1 MGLIDIAAKMYQS
14 EAKLRGS
21 FTDDVIKSAQ
31 DILTPYLAES
41 KLKAEA
47 FAAAVPAD
55 FNMAKVPKN
64 LQGKLQDYAIKAKQ
78 EYADAAALASR
89 LSPTNPR
96 YQEAIS
102 KMNNIRQGFQN
113 NLESL
118 QALKVY
124 RETALNNQGNLS
136 KSVEDPLRIIE
147 NEIMQGEF
155 GDNVEINDQGIFV
168 NGTSIND
175 LKNNATIDTQGSA
188 AYDRLYTN
196 TINGVKS
203 SGSKFNRGRTTNAV
217 NGEFSK
223 LGDKG
228 ITAFAYDGIF
238 GDDETGYSFIDGYIK
253 SKGFEEG
260 SDEYKKMYNDL
271 KKPGS
276 SAAYKQ
282 DFIDHVVDT
291 LEDVHNEK
299 VAEYRAADIKA
310 TRGGAGF
317 EKPEI
322 YGAYRTKREID
333 AMNQA
338 ISNNGGNSGFVVGFD
353 NTKYIYDAQTGR
365 FYTSDDIGKKEN
377 PMTREDVRRDQ
388 KIYGYY
394 TGPDKG
400 KKILTPGDYEP
411 FEDEDGNI
419 ISGDL
424 IIIEENQDG
433 SMVVQDKNGK
443 QFTIEPDVD
452 NTYSE

>member
-113 NLESL
+113 NLDSL

-155 GDNVEINDQGIFV
+155 GDNVEINDQGIFI

-175 LKNNATIDTQGSA
+175 LKNNATVDTQGSA

-196 TINGVKS
+196 TINNVQS
-203 SGSKFNRGRTTNAV
+203 SGSKFNRGRVTNAV
-217 NGEFSK
+217 NNEFSK

-260 SDEYKKMYNDL
+260 SDGYKKMYNDL

-276 SAAYKQ
+276 SSTYKQ
-282 DFIDHVVDT
+282 DFIDHIVNT
-291 LEDVHNEK
+291 LEGVHNDR
-299 VAEYRAADIKA
+299 VAEYRAADVRA
-310 TRGGAGF
+310 RQGGKGGRNTVYNRIAGQ
-317 EKPEI
+317 
-322 YGAYRTKREID
+322 YID
-333 AMNQA
+333 KNDIDSMN
-338 ISNNGGNSGFVVGFD
+338 
-353 NTKYIYDAQTGR
+353 
-365 FYTSDDIGKKEN
+365 
-377 PMTREDVRRDQ
+377 
-388 KIYGYY
+388 
-394 TGPDKG
+394 
-400 KKILTPGDYEP
+400 
-411 FEDEDGNI
+411 
-419 ISGDL
+419 DL
-424 IIIEENQDG
+424 ITKGEYFVGYDGADYIPNGDGTYRRVDPSSGKVLEKRVTKKQARAKNAIDVNYKGEEDTPTTTQTM
-433 SMVVQDKNGK
+433 SFQ
-443 QFTIEPDVD
+443 
-452 NTYSE
+452 TYDPTRPTFDQPRTEYVTKLKESEK

>member
-64 LQGKLQDYAIKAKQ
+64 LQGKLKDYAIKAKQ

-155 GDNVEINDQGIFV
+155 GDNVEINDQGIFI

-175 LKNNATIDTQGSA
+175 LKNNATVDTQGSA

-196 TINGVKS
+196 TINSVQS
-203 SGSKFNRGRTTNAV
+203 SGSKFNRGRITNAV
-217 NGEFSK
+217 NNEFSK

-260 SDEYKKMYNDL
+260 SDGYKKMYNDL

-276 SAAYKQ
+276 SSTYKQ
-282 DFIDHVVDT
+282 DFINHVVDT
-291 LEDVHNEK
+291 LEDVHNGR
-299 VAEYRAADIKA
+299 VAEYRAADVRARASSK
-310 TRGGAGF
+310 GGKSDTVYNRIANQYISMDDINGVNNKITKDEEF
-317 EKPEI
+317 VG
-322 YGAYRTKREID
+322 YDGADYIPNGDGTYKRV
-333 AMNQA
+333 NP
-338 ISNNGGNSGFVVGFD
+338 
-353 NTKYIYDAQTGR
+353 QTGKVTDKKLTKKQVR
-365 FYTSDDIGKKEN
+365 GKNAIDIYYKEEDTPTTTQKTSFETYDPTRPTFDQPRTEYVTKLKE
-377 PMTREDVRRDQ
+377 
-388 KIYGYY
+388 
-394 TGPDKG
+394 
-400 KKILTPGDYEP
+400 
-411 FEDEDGNI
+411 
-419 ISGDL
+419 
-424 IIIEENQDG
+424 
-433 SMVVQDKNGK
+433 
-443 QFTIEPDVD
+443 
-452 NTYSE
+452 SEK